1 MLPLHPMKNIL
12 ILIIATSSL
21 TLLSCKLKKDTLTA
35 KDVQTVISRFDNG
48 WKNKDTAA
56 VDSALA
62 GTYIYFTQSG
72 GTYDRQNVMQ
82 TAASPE
88 YKLEKYSR
96 EEISYRIEGNTAIVN
111 TVWIGIGSYRG
122 KAFADTQR
130 CSMTIIKMD
139 GKTQILSEHCT
150 VIK

>member
-1 MLPLHPMKNIL
+1 MKKTL
-12 ILIIATSSL
+12 ILAVVITSF
-21 TLLSCKLKKDTLTA
+21 TLFSCKQKKDTLTA
-35 KDVQTVISRFDNG
+35 KDVQAVISRFDNG

-56 VDSALA
+56 VDSVLA
-62 GTYIYFTQSG
+62 GNYIYFTQSG
-72 GTYDRQNVMQ
+72 GTFDRQNVMR

-88 YKLEKYSR
+88 YKLEKYNR

-111 TVWIGIGSYRG
+111 TVWIGIGTYRG
-122 KAFADTQR
+122 IPFADTQR
-130 CSMTIIKMD
+130 CSITIIKTD

>member
-12 ILIIATSSL
+12 ILIIATYTL
-21 TLLSCKLKKDTLTA
+21 TLLSCKQKKDTLTA
-35 KDVQTVISRFDNG
+35 KDVQNVISRFDNG

>member
-1 MLPLHPMKNIL
+1 MKNTL
-12 ILIIATSSL
+12 ILITATITL
-21 TLLSCKLKKDTLTA
+21 TLLSCKQKKDSLTA
-35 KDVQTVISRFDNG
+35 KDIQAVISRFDNG
-48 WKNKDTAA
+48 WKNKDTAV

-62 GTYIYFTQSG
+62 GNYIYFTQSG
-72 GTYDRQNVMQ
+72 GTYDRQNVMK

-111 TVWIGIGSYRG
+111 TVWIGIGTYRG
-122 KAFADTQR
+122 KPFADTQR
-130 CSMTIIKMD
+130 CSMTIIKAD

>member
-1 MLPLHPMKNIL
+1 MKNKP
-12 ILIIATSSL
+12 ILIITTFTF
-21 TLLSCKLKKDTLTA
+21 TLLACKQKKDTLTA
-35 KDVQTVISRFDNG
+35 KDIQSVISRFDNG

-62 GTYIYFTQSG
+62 QSYIYFTQSG

-111 TVWIGIGSYRG
+111 TIWIGTGTYRG

-130 CSMTIIKMD
+130 CSMTIIKMN
-139 GKTQILSEHCT
+139 GKPQILSEHCT
-150 VIK
+150 VIKH

>member
-1 MLPLHPMKNIL
+1 MKNKP
-12 ILIIATSSL
+12 ILIITTL
-21 TLLSCKLKKDTLTA
+21 FTFTLLACKQKKDTLTA
-35 KDVQTVISRFDNG
+35 KDIQSVISRFDNG

-56 VDSALA
+56 VDSDLA
-62 GTYIYFTQSG
+62 QSYIYFTQSG

-111 TVWIGIGSYRG
+111 TIWIGTGTYRG

-130 CSMTIIKMD
+130 CSMTIIKMN
-139 GKTQILSEHCT
+139 GKPQILSEHCT
-150 VIK
+150 VIKH